1 MFFILSDP
9 EPITEINSTYISD
22 TEVTLKWGLPK
33 GEYNAFEVQY
43 LTSENVLIQN
53 LTIQNTITVTDLK
66 PHRNYTF
73 TVVVRSGTESSI
85 LRRSLPVSAI
95 FTTKESVPG
104 KVEKFE
110 PVDIQPSDVMFEWSL
125 PQTEQNG
132 VIRKFTVTYG
142 LEVLQLPMF
151 LYSC

>member
-1 MFFILSDP
+1 MFFVDP
-9 EPITEINSTYISD
+9 ESITGINATHISD
-22 TEVTLKWGLPK
+22 VEITLTWALPR

-43 LTSENVLIQN
+43 LTFENILIQN
-53 LTIQNTITVTDLK
+53 LTVQNFITITDLK

-104 KVEKFE
+104 KVERFA
-110 PVDIQPSDVMFEWSL
+110 PVDIQPSDIVFEWSL
-125 PQTEQNG
+125 PSTEQNG
-132 VIRKFTVTYG
+132 VIRKFTITYG
-142 LEVLQLPMF
+142 LEVSLIRII
-151 LYSC
+151 

>member
-1 MFFILSDP
+1 M
-9 EPITEINSTYISD
+9 T
-22 TEVTLKWGLPK
+22 V
-33 GEYNAFEVQY
+33 
-43 LTSENVLIQN
+43 QN
-53 LTIQNTITVTDLK
+53 LITITDLK

-110 PVDIQPSDVMFEWSL
+110 PIDIQPSDIVFEWSL
-125 PQTEQNG
+125 PSTEQNG
-132 VIRKFTVTYG
+132 VIRKFTITYG
-142 LEVLQLPMF
+142 LDVSLNTGSSVEHVVWTFPLFLGLLPHIVSRF
-151 LYSC
+151 RSS